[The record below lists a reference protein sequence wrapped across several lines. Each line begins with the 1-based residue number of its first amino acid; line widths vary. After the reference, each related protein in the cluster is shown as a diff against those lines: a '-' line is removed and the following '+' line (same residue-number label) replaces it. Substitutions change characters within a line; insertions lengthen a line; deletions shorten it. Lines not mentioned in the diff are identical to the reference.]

1 MTLTDNDTP
10 KSSWLQIKNQNIAK
24 SILSSNNKPP
34 LHLQISNIEHQN
46 KNNILAA
53 FLHSFAWSYSYPS
66 WMFRCR
72 NVYQVPDLSQD
83 HTRATGLRATS
94 SPFSSIE
101 VPFLPQS
108 VRFAYSLF
116 FSSNPLQHFHLSV
129 QPVHHFLHFHFFLIM
144 FHLQNSVSSTKPIF
158 IFHTSIAMLFV
169 LVWCGLSSLFVH
181 CLFWSEV
188 TVRFLPWVCMTLFC
202 KHNYSY

>member
-10 KSSWLQIKNQNIAK
+10 KSSWLQIKNQNNAK
-24 SILSSNNKPP
+24 SIHYPPTTNLNFTSKSPTSNIKTTTTFSPLFSIHLKLQLSILDVPLSKCLSSPR
-34 LHLQISNIEHQN
+34 LVSR
-46 KNNILAA
+46 
-53 FLHSFAWSYSYPS
+53 PS
-66 WMFRCR
+66 
-72 NVYQVPDLSQD
+72 
-83 HTRATGLRATS
+83 RATGLRATS

-158 IFHTSIAMLFV
+158 IFHPSNAMLFV
-169 LVWCGLSSLFVH
+169 LVWCGLSSLFHV
-181 CLFWSEV
+181 CPLFVLEWSHSSV
-188 TVRFLPWVCMTLFC
+188 SPL
-202 KHNYSY
+202 S